1 MKRVVVI
8 FDTVNC
14 ETGAPCRIVKIWNTD
29 EPAIK
34 YVNDYMD
41 LCKDIEWSYCSDL
54 NSAAAENPGETI
66 EFYGYTREPTKD
78 LRDIIS
84 VFHIEAEDPDDD
96 PMKRILR
103 TLVKDFKEC
112 IDNNDASDEEL
123 EHMPYT
129 VEVFERILK
138 NVDEIEAENKAELTI
153 NKEENNNV

>member
-1 MKRVVVI
+1 MKRVVVT
-8 FDTVNC
+8 FDTVDR
-14 ETGAPCRIVKIWNTD
+14 ETGVPCRIVKMWNTD

-41 LCKDIEWSYCSDL
+41 LCKDIDWSYCGDL
-54 NSAAAENPGETI
+54 KSISAENPGEII
-66 EFYGYTREPTKD
+66 EFYGYTREPDKN

-112 IDNNDASDEEL
+112 FDNNGASDEEL

-129 VEVFERILK
+129 VAVLEKILQ
-138 NVDEIEAENKAELTI
+138 NVDEIEAKNKAEEPHNET
-153 NKEENNNV
+153 

>member
-8 FDTVNC
+8 FDTVNH

-41 LCKDIEWSYCSDL
+41 LCKDIDWSYCGDL
-54 NSAAAENPGETI
+54 ESISSENPGEII
-66 EFYGYTREPTKD
+66 EFYGYTREPAKD

-84 VFHIEAEDPDDD
+84 VFHVEAEDPDDD

-112 IDNNDASDEEL
+112 YNNSDASDEEL

-129 VEVFERILK
+129 VEVLERILK
-138 NVDEIEAENKAELTI
+138 NVDEVEAK
-153 NKEENNNV
+153 KDEET